1 MDDLI
6 KGVWPFLIA
15 ELLVL
20 ALMIVFP
27 WTVTV
32 PASWFHG

>member
-6 KGVWPFLIA
+6 KGVWPLMIA

-27 WTVTV
+27 WTVIGPRAVT
-32 PASWFHG
+32 G